1 MCAVQSAKFE
11 WDASL
16 RAFLGCFRQDYDNG
30 NRHKFII
37 YLGLTSQAKWKESAL
52 MNAIPNLLGALL
64 VFVIGWVIALIV
76 AAATRRLLR
85 RAKLDNKLAYWM
97 AGKET
102 SADIPIETWA
112 GKGVFYAI
120 MLLVLVAFF
129 YTLHLPGIA
138 DPLNLIVSNIITYLP
153 RILAAVLLLLLAW
166 LVATVFRRVIAT
178 AMRGFK
184 LDERLGDAVG
194 GEEKGKVLLSQTLS
208 EAVYWLTFLFFL
220 PAILGALDIRAILD
234 PVTVMFDRFF
244 AYLPQIFGAGVIL
257 LVGWFVARI
266 VQRLVAGLLVSA
278 GADTASERWGL
289 AKSLGKLKL
298 SGLIALVIYYL
309 ILLPVVIAALNALQL
324 DAITKPAS
332 DMLARI
338 MDMLP
343 AIFGAV
349 LVMFIAFVVGRLVA
363 GIVSNVLAGAGF
375 NGVLVKL
382 GLSKQAKEGDYSTSA
397 MAGKLA
403 LIIVLVL
410 ASIEAANLLGFSTL
424 AGLIRDF
431 VVWGGHILLGLI
443 IFALGLLL
451 ANWVAGVVRS
461 SDSPQ
466 APLLSMAAR
475 IVILLLAGAMAL
487 RQMEL
492 ANDIVN
498 IAFGLVI
505 GSVAVAV
512 AIAFGL
518 GGRDSAARLLND
530 WHEKFGKH
538 DKK

>member
-1 MCAVQSAKFE
+1 
-11 WDASL
+11 
-16 RAFLGCFRQDYDNG
+16 
-30 NRHKFII
+30 
-37 YLGLTSQAKWKESAL
+37 
-52 MNAIPNLLGALL
+52 
-64 VFVIGWVIALIV
+64 
-76 AAATRRLLR
+76 
-85 RAKLDNKLAYWM
+85 
-97 AGKET
+97 
-102 SADIPIETWA
+102 
-112 GKGVFYAI
+112 
-120 MLLVLVAFF
+120 
-129 YTLHLPGIA
+129 
-138 DPLNLIVSNIITYLP
+138 
-153 RILAAVLLLLLAW
+153 
-166 LVATVFRRVIAT
+166 
-178 AMRGFK
+178 
-184 LDERLGDAVG
+184 
-194 GEEKGKVLLSQTLS
+194 
-208 EAVYWLTFLFFL
+208 
-220 PAILGALDIRAILD
+220 
-234 PVTVMFDRFF
+234 
-244 AYLPQIFGAGVIL
+244 
-257 LVGWFVARI
+257 
-266 VQRLVAGLLVSA
+266 
-278 GADTASERWGL
+278 
-289 AKSLGKLKL
+289 
-298 SGLIALVIYYL
+298 
-309 ILLPVVIAALNALQL
+309 
-324 DAITKPAS
+324 
-332 DMLARI
+332 MLARI